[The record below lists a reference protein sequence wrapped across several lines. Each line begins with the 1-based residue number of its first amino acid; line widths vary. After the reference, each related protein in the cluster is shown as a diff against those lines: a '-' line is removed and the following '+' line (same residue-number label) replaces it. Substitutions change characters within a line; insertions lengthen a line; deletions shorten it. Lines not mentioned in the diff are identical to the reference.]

1 MPFTVRSPARGPF
14 VVGVNETLK
23 PQEPPFGTPGALP
36 GEVMTGHVVFCVK
49 SPLAWMLVI
58 WKAVTPVLFKV
69 TGCGL
74 LVTPTGCGEKTRLL
88 GEIAAAE
95 VFPTSYA
102 PRSTIATPSL
112 LPSTMRGLPSKSVVG
127 RFGVVLS
134 PASIAEDPSLR

>member
-1 MPFTVRSPARGPF
+1 MPLVPFTVRSPARGPF

-23 PQEPPFGTPGALP
+23 PQELPFGTPGALP

-74 LVTPTGCGEKTRLL
+74 LVTPSGCGEKTRLL

-95 VFPTSYA
+95 VCTSSYA
-102 PRSTIATPSL
+102 PWSIANPVPTNL
-112 LPSTMRGLPSKSVVG
+112 VRGLPSKSV
-127 RFGVVLS
+127 
-134 PASIAEDPSLR
+134 